1 MRRTPALPSLAAAT
15 VVALALAGC
24 TGGTSSASA
33 EDGGPMTAFYEKLGG
48 SFEDEDYERQQRE
61 MEEIIA
67 ACMAEQGFEYTPAE
81 PVSMEEP
88 EGLPEWDS
96 KEYAEQYGYG
106 ATTSDEIYGGGEEYV
121 DPNADY
127 LATMSESEQTAFYE
141 ALYGTPPEVDPEADP
156 EAEIEYN
163 WEENGCSGKASH
175 EVYEQQGGIWE
186 DPEFTALSDEMST
199 EWEAVLDDPKVSAAQ
214 DKWVECI
221 ADAGFDFSSP
231 DEPQQAI
238 YDELNALYEAA
249 APDAEGDVEGEVD
262 PEASFEPDPA
272 AMAELKEKELE
283 LAAADYACKE
293 SSGFTKAQNDAY
305 AAIEQ
310 QMWDKY
316 GERLEAIA
324 AKYESEK

>member
-1 MRRTPALPSLAAAT
+1 MRRSRALPALTAT
-15 VVALALAGC
+15 LVALALAGC

-81 PVSMEEP
+81 PTRFEEP
-88 EGLPEWDS
+88 EDLPEWDS

-127 LATMSESEQTAFYE
+127 LATMSESEQAAFYE

-156 EAEIEYN
+156 EAEVEYN
-163 WEENGCSGKASH
+163 WEESGCSGKASH
-175 EVYEQQGGIWE
+175 EVYEENGGIWE

-199 EWEAVLDDPKVSAAQ
+199 EWEAVMDEPKVSAAR

-231 DEPQQAI
+231 DEPQQEI

-249 APDAEGDVEGEVD
+249 APAEGAEID
-262 PEASFEPDPA
+262 PDASFEPDA
-272 AMAELKEKELE
+272 EAMAELKAKEMK
-283 LAAADYACKE
+283 LAVADYECKE
-293 SSGFTKAQNDAY
+293 SSGFTKAQEAAF

-310 QMWDKY
+310 RMWDKY

-324 AKYESEK
+324 AKYESKK

>member
-1 MRRTPALPSLAAAT
+1 MRRSSALPALAAS

-67 ACMAEQGFEYTPAE
+67 ECMAEQGFEYTPNE
-81 PVSMEEP
+81 PTSFEEP
-88 EGLPEWDS
+88 DDLPEWDS

-106 ATTSDEIYGGGEEYV
+106 ATTSDEIYGDEEYV

-127 LATMSESEQTAFYE
+127 LASMSESEQNAFYE
-141 ALYGTPPEVDPEADP
+141 ALYGVQPEVDPEADP

-163 WEENGCSGKASH
+163 WEDNGCSGKASH
-175 EVYEQQGGIWE
+175 EVYEQEGSIWE

-199 EWEAVLDDPKVSAAQ
+199 EWEAVLDEPKVSAAQ
-214 DKWVECI
+214 EKWVECI
-221 ADAGFDFSSP
+221 AEAGFDFSSP
-231 DEPQQAI
+231 DEPQQEI
-238 YDELNALYEAA
+238 YDELNALWEAA
-249 APDAEGDVEGEVD
+249 APDPEAAETD
-262 PEASFEPDPA
+262 PEASYEPDPA
-272 AMAELKEKELE
+272 EMAKLKEKELK

-293 SSGFTKAQNDAY
+293 SSGFTKAQNEAY

-310 QMWDKY
+310 RMWDKY

-324 AKYESEK
+324 AKYESKEK